1 MNRFSLSAAAVLLTL
16 CTTTSLHAEPV
27 WIGRLDKGMAEAK
40 HLGKPMFVD
49 IMAPW
54 CGYCRKMRQEVFPS
68 KRFQEAANSFVL
80 VRINAEEDIS
90 VRKFNVQGFPTLLML
105 DKNGYLV
112 ARIDGFAEVDRLV
125 ATMNDALRRSNT
137 EDKLV
142 REAREKPGVMTSYKA
157 GLYYSSVEDQQKA
170 RTYFLAAWEAGRAG
184 KDPRSLDS
192 LYNAAVSSME
202 LKDYGAAV
210 KLWSDY
216 LQNYPGRDSDFAYA
230 RYFRALSL
238 RSMGQN
244 AQAKDDLAYAATH
257 LPEGEDKQSARRMA
271 RVN

>member
-1 MNRFSLSAAAVLLTL
+1 MRRFSKIAAVLLLSLGATAA
-16 CTTTSLHAEPV
+16 LHADAN

-40 HLGKPMFVD
+40 RLGKPMFVD

-68 KRFQEAANSFVL
+68 KRFQDISASFVL
-80 VRINAEEDIS
+80 IRVNAEEDIS

-105 DKNGYLV
+105 DKNGYLIS
-112 ARIDGFAEVDRLV
+112 RFDGFTEVNPLVSAMQEALRRADTEDRLV
-125 ATMNDALRRSNT
+125 RDA
-137 EDKLV
+137 K
-142 REAREKPGVMTSYKA
+142 EKPGILSSYKA
-157 GLYYSSVEDQQKA
+157 GLYYSSVEDQLKA

-184 KDPRSLDS
+184 KDPRSFDS

-216 LQNYPGRDSDFAYA
+216 LQQYPGRDSDFAYA

-238 RSMGQN
+238 RSIGQS
-244 AQAKDDLAYAATH
+244 AQAKDDLAYAAIH

-271 RVN
+271 SIN

>member
-1 MNRFSLSAAAVLLTL
+1 MRRFGSFTTAILLSLSAFV
-16 CTTTSLHAEPV
+16 SLHAEV
-27 WIGRLDKGMAEAK
+27 NWIGRMDKGLAQAK
-40 HLGKPMFVD
+40 SLGKPIFVD

-68 KRFQEAANSFVL
+68 KRFQDMAETFVFIR
-80 VRINAEEDIS
+80 VNAEEDIS
-90 VRKFNVQGFPTLLML
+90 IRKFNVQGFPTLLML
-105 DKNGYLV
+105 DKNGYLIS
-112 ARIDGFAEVDRLV
+112 RIDGFVEVDRLV
-125 ATMNDALRRSNT
+125 STMKDALLRANT
-137 EDKLV
+137 EDRLV
-142 REAREKPGVMTSYKA
+142 RETREKPGIQSSYKA
-157 GLYYSSVEDQQKA
+157 GLYYASVEDQVKA
-170 RTYFLAAWEAGRAG
+170 RGHFLAAWEAGRAG
-184 KDPRSLDS
+184 KDRTSLDS

-244 AQAKDDLAYAATH
+244 AQAKDDLAYAANY